1 MLNYS
6 ILIYY
11 TLLTTNFSSSAEF
24 FSTRDYGYIR
34 YSIPEKKEGALGI
47 KLQISW
53 FFTKTLTIVSTS
65 ISTTFFLL
73 VPNKGTFI
81 LFMFSSLVPDTKRKQ
96 ISWRKLHH
104 SYFYFLKFFLISYH
118 ISDDI
123 TNISTCGCAYGKV
136 SARTAM
142 LKLFNI
148 KSLTI
153 LWLRMLTYKGMCK
166 KLSPSNYACIH
177 IIS

>member
-53 FFTKTLTIVSTS
+53 FFYKDSYHSFYFYLNYFFSFSTKQGNIYPFYVFIPCTKYKEKTNFLTKTSS
-65 ISTTFFLL
+65 FL
-73 VPNKGTFI
+73 F
-81 LFMFSSLVPDTKRKQ
+81 LFP
-96 ISWRKLHH
+96 
-104 SYFYFLKFFLISYH
+104 
-118 ISDDI
+118 
-123 TNISTCGCAYGKV
+123 
-136 SARTAM
+136 
-142 LKLFNI
+142 
-148 KSLTI
+148 
-153 LWLRMLTYKGMCK
+153 
-166 KLSPSNYACIH
+166 
-177 IIS
+177 